1 MKGVTKTINN
11 ETEEEKRGF
20 LGMLLGSLGAILSGN
35 MFTGKGMLRAGYG
48 KKKKGKGMLRGDYG
62 NKIDF

>member
-11 ETEEEKRGF
+11 ETEEQKRGF

-35 MFTGKGMLRAGYG
+35 MFTGKGMLRADYG

>member
-11 ETEEEKRGF
+11 ETEEQKRGF

-48 KKKKGKGMLRGDYG
+48 KKKKREKGC
-62 NKIDF
+62 